1 MILVRAL
8 SLIGL
13 VLVLATGSVT
23 MAMARHQARAVDQI
37 VICSGYGFVTISV
50 DAEGNPTGP
59 ILPCPDMVPAV
70 MAAAGGSSLPL
81 FAPPRTLAPAH
92 FTQHIAKAPVSA
104 APVPRPARAPPVPV

>member
-1 MILVRAL
+1 MLRAL
-8 SLIGL
+8 SLIGM

-23 MAMARHQARAVDQI
+23 MSMARHQARAVDQI

-70 MAAAGGSSLPL
+70 TATDGGTTLPL
-81 FAPPRTLAPAH
+81 FAAPRTLTPAH
-92 FTQHIAKAPVSA
+92 FSQHITAPPVAA
-104 APVPRPARAPPVPV
+104 APVPRPARAPPVLV